1 MTDLT
6 EFHLDSSPAV
16 VLLECIEIK
25 HSLWPNPLRYV
36 TNHADG
42 ITVKHEDGLSYAY
55 EFIPLQLNKGGTAD
69 NLDQSISITVGD
81 LGQVVPQLI
90 KLIRDANSEERP
102 QVIYRAYMSSN
113 LDSPT
118 HIIDGLGVEVMSRDQ
133 QATTFDAV
141 AQRLNSV
148 GTGRIYTVDEFP
160 SLKGFF

>member
-42 ITVKHEDGLSYAY
+42 ITVKHEYGLSYDY
-55 EFIPLQLNKGGTAD
+55 EFIPLQLKKGGTAD
-69 NLDQSISITVGD
+69 NLDQSISITVAD

-102 QVIYRAYMSSN
+102 QAIYRAYMSSN
-113 LDSPT
+113 LESPT
-118 HIIDGLGVEVMSRDQ
+118 HIIDGLEIEAMSRDQ

-148 GTGRIYTVDEFP
+148 GTGRVYTVDEFP

>member
-42 ITVKHEDGLSYAY
+42 IMVKHEDGLSYDY
-55 EFIPLQLNKGGTAD
+55 EFIPLQLKKGGTAD
-69 NLDQSISITVGD
+69 NLDQSISITVAD

-102 QVIYRAYMSSN
+102 QAIYRAYMSSN
-113 LDSPT
+113 LESPT
-118 HIIDGLGVEVMSRDQ
+118 HIIDGLEIEAMSRDQ

-148 GTGRIYTVDEFP
+148 GTGRVYTVDEFP